1 MVSPPPLEVDPG
13 HNEAD
18 QLWMSLL
25 NILEDLGS
33 GLEILQLLLERS
45 PVDVNVHLLLEVVG
59 ACPPV
64 RVTDLGAVVPLPVPP
79 PLDVVHPELLVEGA
93 GDQAPLE
100 QHLHR
105 PRVAT
110 LLRRALDLK
119 VQVVAPVLQLGT
131 KLMTRRELCLE
142 IQA

>member
-1 MVSPPPLEVDPG
+1 MQQEEVIRVCVISSYLFVVLVLVVGLAALEV
-13 HNEAD
+13 
-18 QLWMSLL
+18 LCV
-25 NILEDLGS
+25 LG
-33 GLEILQLLLERS
+33 
-45 PVDVNVHLLLEVVG
+45 
-59 ACPPV
+59 
-64 RVTDLGAVVPLPVPP
+64 
-79 PLDVVHPELLVEGA
+79 PELLVEGA

-131 KLMTRRELCLE
+131 K
-142 IQA
+142 